1 MNNKPSSVEPS
12 EEKLQAET
20 FSEDDAL
27 VELRRLILGTMESDL
42 AKLQLRL
49 DDPDL
54 RASELSHVLPE
65 AIINRSSRDD
75 SLVTALTPTVE
86 KSVRFSIKGNLKAF
100 ADALFPV
107 MGPAIRKAI
116 SEALRTMLES
126 LNQALDKSF
135 SMQGIKWRLEA
146 LRSRKPFSEIV
157 LLHSIVYRVEQ
168 VFLIHKK
175 TGLLLQHVVRAET
188 DLQDADMVSSMLTA
202 IRDFVADS
210 FKVNED
216 EGLET
221 IRVGELTVWIEQGP
235 LAIVAVVI
243 RGNAS
248 GSLRLVIQETLEN
261 FHSAYAEILESFDGD
276 TAPFEAARPA
286 LESCLLSQYKLERNK
301 FSPALLCS
309 VGVISLALLVWIG
322 FLIHDHLRWKDLL
335 TKLNTQDGIVVTKA
349 EKENGKYVIRGLRD
363 ELAVDPSSLLDQAQI
378 KPDQVSFQWTP
389 YQALSEQFVL
399 KRAGQIL
406 RPPDTVSLRL
416 NKGILVAEG
425 TASHGWVMDAS
436 RLVRAMPGVEKLDT
450 NKLIESDLEEINAFN
465 NYIESLKRE
474 KGIVVTSAENRKGE
488 YHVSGFLDPLAKEPT
503 EILKPTK
510 IPTSKV
516 IFHWEPYQSLDPFLI
531 AERAKKVLNPPGTA
545 SLHLDDGCIIVSGT
559 ASHQWILES
568 RRRAPLITGATCLRE
583 KDLIDLDVEALQALK
598 REIEERNILFLA
610 DTPNPVPNQS
620 EKIDQIADD
629 IQRAVDL
636 ANQMGIPI
644 HIKILGHTDKIGS
657 EERNK
662 RLSQMRAERVIDFLV
677 SRGIPLRKVSAQ
689 ALGASQPVAPEL
701 DEPHREMNRRVS
713 FQVILGQ
720 GFI

>member
-1 MNNKPSSVEPS
+1 MNNKTSYVEPS

-20 FSEDDAL
+20 LSEDDAL

-42 AKLQLRL
+42 ARLQLRL

-54 RASELSHVLPE
+54 RANELSHVLPE

-243 RGNAS
+243 RGNAP

-261 FHSAYAEILESFDGD
+261 FHSAYGGILESFDGD
-276 TAPFEAARPA
+276 TASVEAARPT
-286 LESCLLSQYKLERNK
+286 LEGCLLSQYKLDRNK

-322 FLIHDHLRWKDLL
+322 FLIHDHIRWKDLL

-363 ELAVDPSSLLDQAQI
+363 ELAADPSILLDQAQI

-406 RPPDTVSLRL
+406 RPPDTVSLKL
-416 NKGILVAEG
+416 NKGVLVAEG
-425 TASHGWVMDAS
+425 TASHDWVMDAS

-450 NKLIESDLEEINAFN
+450 NKLIQSDLEEINAFN
-465 NYIESLKRE
+465 NYVESLKRE

-488 YHVSGFLDPLAKEPT
+488 YHVSGFLDSLAANPT
-503 EILKPTK
+503 EILNATK

-516 IFHWEPYQSLDPFLI
+516 KFHWEYYQSLDPLLI

-545 SLHLDDGCIIVSGT
+545 SLHLDDGCIVVSGS

-568 RRRAPLITGATCLRE
+568 RRRAPLITGASCLRE
-583 KDLIDLDVEALQALK
+583 KNLVDLDVQELQTLK
-598 REIEERNILFLA
+598 KEIEAENILFLT

-620 EKIDQIADD
+620 EIIDSMAGD
-629 IQRAVDL
+629 IHKAIDL
-636 ANQMGIPI
+636 ANHLEIPI
-644 HIKILGHTDKIGS
+644 YVKVQGHTDKIGS

-662 RLSQMRAERVIDFLV
+662 RLSQLRAEKVIDFLV
-677 SRGIPLRKVSAQ
+677 SRGVPSHPLSTQ
-689 ALGASQPVAPEL
+689 AMGASRPIAQENSEQ
-701 DEPHREMNRRVS
+701 DREKNRRVS
-713 FQVILGQ
+713 FQILLRQ
-720 GFI
+720 ALN